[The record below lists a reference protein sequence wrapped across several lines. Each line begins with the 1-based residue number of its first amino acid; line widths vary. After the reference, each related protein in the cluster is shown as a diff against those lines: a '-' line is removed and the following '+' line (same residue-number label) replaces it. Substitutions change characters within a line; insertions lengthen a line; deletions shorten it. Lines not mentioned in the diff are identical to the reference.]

1 MSYLI
6 RTFGIKKDLDAY
18 FDFDLDSLMDHD
30 FKWYWV
36 DFDCPSEPEIDLL
49 RKYFKFHPLSIEDC
63 IF

>member
-1 MSYLI
+1 
-6 RTFGIKKDLDAY
+6 LDAY